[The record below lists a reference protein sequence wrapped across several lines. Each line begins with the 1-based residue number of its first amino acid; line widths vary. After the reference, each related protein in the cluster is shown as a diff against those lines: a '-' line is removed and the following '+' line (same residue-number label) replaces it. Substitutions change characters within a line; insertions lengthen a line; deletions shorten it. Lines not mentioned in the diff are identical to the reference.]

1 MFNPMDFFP
10 SFVSPKIETNKTY
23 NILVSPNAGNFQ
35 EYTYELEW
43 MEAHWNHVY
52 KCIDMV
58 TAYWYPWIDRSALQ
72 KMYTDLN
79 N

>member
-10 SFVSPKIETNKTY
+10 SFVSAQTETNKTH
-23 NILVSPNAGNFQ
+23 NVSVSPNAGNFQ